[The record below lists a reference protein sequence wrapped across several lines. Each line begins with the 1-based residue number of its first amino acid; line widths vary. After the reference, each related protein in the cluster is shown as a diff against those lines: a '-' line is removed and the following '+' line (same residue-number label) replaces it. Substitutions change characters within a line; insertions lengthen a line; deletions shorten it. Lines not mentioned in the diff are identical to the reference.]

1 VLPAEAPRERRG
13 PLIVL
18 RALAGCALAAALA
31 VAAGC
36 GDDEAD
42 GGAADGGGGSSG
54 ATTLTLVL
62 DRDGEEGS
70 QPPEEKSVDCA
81 ADPDDAACAALAD
94 VTAADLG
101 PVPPDT
107 ACTEIFGG
115 PDELQVS
122 GTLHGQPVDE
132 TLTRANGCEIERYDA
147 LTPALREL
155 FPGYTPGEA
164 IQGGY

>member
-1 VLPAEAPRERRG
+1 MV
-13 PLIVL
+13 
-18 RALAGCALAAALA
+18 A
-31 VAAGC
+31 VGC
-36 GDDEAD
+36 GDEESGNGGDGAD
-42 GGAADGGGGSSG
+42 STGGE
-54 ATTLTLVL
+54 TTLTLTL
-62 DRDGEEGS
+62 DRDGPEGS
-70 QPPEEKSVDCA
+70 QPPEEKALDCSA
-81 ADPDDAACAALAD
+81 SSEPACAALD
-94 VTAADLG
+94 GVTAADLA
-101 PVPPDT
+101 PVSPDT

-122 GTLHGQPVDE
+122 GTLNGDPVDE